1 VGIVIGVGV
10 VEIIS
15 MAQIIPGIQP
25 AFSPILFLE
34 AFLVAILWVLIG
46 GIYPAYRASKLS
58 QPRRCAMNNESN
70 IIKIKNLKKGYD
82 HGQTMALNGINLEIK
97 KGEFVSL
104 MGPSGSGKSTL
115 LNMIG
120 ALDRADEG
128 SIHVAGY
135 NLMEKRDFSQF
146 RSKEIGFIFQFHN
159 LIPNLTVSENVQ
171 IPMLE
176 TDVADEEMVKR
187 ANKILESLNMGH
199 RIDHLPTKL
208 SGGERQRVAIG
219 RALVNHPSIIL
230 ADEPTGSLDSKTG
243 DIILK
248 ILREIHQK
256 ENVTLIL
263 VTHEPYVAEMAD
275 RKINL
280 MDGKIS

>member
-1 VGIVIGVGV
+1 MND
-10 VEIIS
+10 EIID
-15 MAQIIPGIQP
+15 
-25 AFSPILFLE
+25 
-34 AFLVAILWVLIG
+34 
-46 GIYPAYRASKLS
+46 
-58 QPRRCAMNNESN
+58 NEN
-70 IIKIKNLKKGYD
+70 IIIIKDLKKRYD
-82 HGQTMALNGINLEIK
+82 DGKTAALDGIDLRIK

-104 MGPSGSGKSTL
+104 MGPSGSGKTTL

-120 ALDRADEG
+120 ALDRAEEG
-128 SIHVAGY
+128 NITVAGHD
-135 NLMEKRDFSQF
+135 LMEKKDFSSF

-176 TDVADEEMVKR
+176 TEVPHEKMVQR
-187 ANKILESLNMGH
+187 ANKLLKSLNLENK
-199 RIDHLPTKL
+199 IDQVPTKL
-208 SGGERQRVAIG
+208 SGGERQRVAIA

-243 DIILK
+243 DIILN

-256 ENVTLIL
+256 ENVTLLL
-263 VTHEPYVAEMAD
+263 VTHEPYVADMAE
-275 RKINL
+275 RKIDL